1 MVQEATIEVNGIE
14 LFYRQAGEG
23 TPLLLLHG
31 FFNSSHQWIP
41 YLADLS
47 ADFLVVVPDMRGH
60 GRSTNPSGKFTH
72 RQYAQDVYALLD
84 ALEITTF
91 HAVGYASG
99 GMTLLHM
106 ATQQP
111 HRIEAMSIWGAT
123 PYLTEQCRENQ
134 RSVSF
139 EEVQRDSPEWLDIIR
154 QQHLGGDDQIRGLVQ
169 NYRTMGETYDDMNF
183 TPDHLSTITA
193 QTQILHGDRDARFPI
208 DIPITL
214 YQAIPN
220 ASLMILPNTPYSLF
234 ENLLRFWGFEES
246 YPPTSQTSFP
256 SIVRQFLSDTS
267 GATIEGRSSRLSG
280 VTACR

>member
-14 LFYRQAGEG
+14 LFYRQAGDG

-31 FFNSSHQWIP
+31 FFNSSEQWLP
-41 YLADLS
+41 YLDDLT
-47 ADFLVVVPDMRGH
+47 ADFRVIVPDMRGH

-72 RQYAQDVYALLD
+72 RQYAHDGYALLD
-84 ALEITTF
+84 ALEITSF
-91 HAVGYASG
+91 RAVGYASG
-99 GMTLLHM
+99 GMTLLHL

-111 HRIEAMSIWGAT
+111 HRIEAMSLWGAA
-123 PYLTEQCRENQ
+123 PYLPEQCRANQ
-134 RSVSF
+134 RRASF
-139 EEVQRDSPEWLDIIR
+139 EQVQHDSPKWLDGIR
-154 QQHLGGDDQIRGLVQ
+154 KQHPGGDHQIRILMQ
-169 NYRTMGETYDDMNF
+169 NYRTMGDTYDDMNF

-193 QTQILHGDRDARFPI
+193 PTQILHGDRDALFPI

-246 YPPTSQTSFP
+246 YPPTSQTPFP
-256 SIVRQFLSDTS
+256 PIVRRFLLDSN
-267 GATIEGRSSRLSG
+267 
-280 VTACR
+280 

>member
-31 FFNSSHQWIP
+31 FFNSSDQWIP
-41 YLADLS
+41 YLDDLTM
-47 ADFLVVVPDMRGH
+47 DFRVIVPDMRGH
-60 GRSTNPSGKFTH
+60 GRSSNPSGKFTH
-72 RQYAQDVYALLD
+72 RQYAQDVYPLLD

-91 HAVGYASG
+91 RAVGYASG

-111 HRIEAMSIWGAT
+111 HRIEAMSIWGAA
-123 PYLTEQCRENQ
+123 PYYPEPCRASQ
-134 RSVSF
+134 RRASF
-139 EEVQRDSPEWLDIIR
+139 EQVQRDSPEWLDGIR
-154 QQHLGGDDQIRGLVQ
+154 KQHPGGDDQIRILMQ

-183 TPDHLSTITA
+183 TPDHLATITA
-193 QTQILHGDRDARFPI
+193 QTQILHGDRDALFPI
-208 DIPITL
+208 EIPITL

-234 ENLLRFWGFEES
+234 ENLLRFWGFKES

-256 SIVRQFLSDTS
+256 SIVRQFLMD
-267 GATIEGRSSRLSG
+267 G
-280 VTACR
+280 

>member
-14 LFYRQAGEG
+14 VFYRQAGEG

-31 FFNSSHQWIP
+31 FFNSSEQWIP
-41 YLADLS
+41 YLDDLT
-47 ADFLVVVPDMRGH
+47 ADFRVIVPDMRGH
-60 GRSTNPSGKFTH
+60 GRSTNPSGKFSH

-91 HAVGYASG
+91 RAVGYASG

-111 HRIEAMSIWGAT
+111 HRIEAMSLWGAT
-123 PYLTEQCRENQ
+123 PYLPEQCRASQ

-139 EEVQRDSPEWLDIIR
+139 EQVQRDSPKWLDGIR
-154 QQHLGGDDQIRGLVQ
+154 KQHPGGDDQIRVLVQ
-169 NYRTMGETYDDMNF
+169 NYRTMGETYGDMNF

-193 QTQILHGDRDARFPI
+193 PTQILHGDRDALFPI
-208 DIPITL
+208 DIPVTL

-220 ASLMILPNTPYSLF
+220 ASLMILPNTSYSLF
-234 ENLLRFWGFEES
+234 ENLLRFWGYEVS
-246 YPPTSQTSFP
+246 YPPTTQTSFP
-256 SIVRQFLSDTS
+256 SIVRQFLMD
-267 GATIEGRSSRLSG
+267 G
-280 VTACR
+280 

>member
-1 MVQEATIEVNGIE
+1 MVQEATIAVNGIE

-31 FFNSSHQWIP
+31 LFNSSDQWNP
-41 YLADLS
+41 YLDNLK
-47 ADFLVVVPDMRGH
+47 ADFRVIVPDMRGH
-60 GRSTNPSGKFTH
+60 GRSTNPSGKLTH
-72 RQYAQDVYALLD
+72 RQYAHDLYALVD

-91 HAVGYASG
+91 RAVGYASG
-99 GMTLLHM
+99 GMTLLHL

-111 HRIEAMSIWGAT
+111 HRIEAMSLWGAA
-123 PYLTEQCRENQ
+123 PYFPEPCRVNQ
-134 RSVSF
+134 RSTSF
-139 EEVQRDSPEWLDIIR
+139 EQVQRDSPEWLDGIR
-154 QQHLGGDDQIRGLVQ
+154 KQHPGGDDQIRVLIQ

-193 QTQILHGDRDARFPI
+193 VTQILHGDRDARFPI

-234 ENLLRFWGFEES
+234 ENLLHFWGFEGS
-246 YPPTSQTSFP
+246 YPPKSQTPFP
-256 SIVRQFLSDTS
+256 SIARQFLMDS
-267 GATIEGRSSRLSG
+267 
-280 VTACR
+280 